1 MLPAAG
7 ARTAVTFRGPFA
19 TPCIGIA
26 SCFHNRMELGG
37 QLDGRIKGAWRALG
51 RLAPER
57 LATLRRAAPI
67 ESIGSPTRIEGAKL
81 TDREVERLLS
91 NIEIKA
97 FTSRDEDHFAVLTNK
112 GYLARHGAG
121 RGTWYA
127 LS

>member
-1 MLPAAG
+1 M
-7 ARTAVTFRGPFA
+7 
-19 TPCIGIA
+19 
-26 SCFHNRMELGG
+26 
-37 QLDGRIKGAWRALG
+37 DGRIKGAWRALG